1 MNDMSEPKKRGRPRK
16 NVQDAS
22 KNKVPES
29 MNISNDSELDN
40 GTVSTVVKKKQVRPN
55 GSENRKIHLPP
66 GAMSQMIV
74 HAVALQKMGKVDMT
88 DPKAVEKRVDE
99 YLEYC
104 INNDIKPT
112 VESMALAF
120 STNRTQLW
128 KWKEGV
134 ESSNV
139 PNESRQALRRGYDL
153 MNQLLT
159 QCLVDGAI
167 NPISAFF
174 LLKNNHNYKDQTEV
188 VVTANNPYAENGSED
203 VREKYIEGVQ
213 SDIPVEGDVK

>member
-1 MNDMSEPKKRGRPRK
+1 MSEPKKRGRPRK

-22 KNKVPES
+22 KNKVPEG
-29 MNISNDSELDN
+29 MNIENDSGLDN

-55 GSENRKIHLPP
+55 SSENRKIHVPP
-66 GAMSQMIV
+66 GVMSKMIA
-74 HAVALQKMGKVDMT
+74 HAVTLQKMGKVDMT
-88 DPKAVEKRVDE
+88 NPEAVEKRVDE
-99 YLEYC
+99 YLTYC
-104 INNDIKPT
+104 IENDMKPT

-120 STNRTQLW
+120 CTSRTQLW

-134 ESSNV
+134 ECSNV
-139 PNESRQALRRGYDL
+139 PDASRQALRRGYDL

-188 VVTANNPYAENGSED
+188 VVTATNPYSESGSAD
-203 VREKYIEGVQ
+203 VRGKYIEGMQ
-213 SDIPVEGDVK
+213 TDIPVDGEVK